1 MANLAQN
8 AGPLAP
14 RLSGRAAL
22 LVALVAASAPAQAA
36 LSDAVIAAFRGKV
49 VLSRAAVAAGPTDKD
64 TIAKLKAAQ
73 LTEIV
78 GTPTDDGQSWTF
90 HYTAFLKKAGNVAL
104 KLQFVS
110 GEQDRRFATETAI
123 PIPDVDSP
131 VLSGELTV
139 GESRGLS
146 RGKAYQLKLVN
157 DKGEVL
163 AKTSAIFK

>member
-1 MANLAQN
+1 MPNIAQK
-8 AGPLAP
+8 AVRLAP
-14 RLSGRAAL
+14 RLLGRVSLLAAL
-22 LVALVAASAPAQAA
+22 VIASAPAEAK
-36 LSDAVIAAFRGKV
+36 LSDAVVSAFRGKI
-49 VLSRAAVAAGPTDKD
+49 VLTHAAVAEGPTDKD
-64 TIAKLKAAQ
+64 TTAKLKAAQ
-73 LTEIV
+73 LTEIA

-90 HYTAFLKKAGNVAL
+90 HYTAFLKRTGNVAL

-157 DKGEVL
+157 DKGDVL